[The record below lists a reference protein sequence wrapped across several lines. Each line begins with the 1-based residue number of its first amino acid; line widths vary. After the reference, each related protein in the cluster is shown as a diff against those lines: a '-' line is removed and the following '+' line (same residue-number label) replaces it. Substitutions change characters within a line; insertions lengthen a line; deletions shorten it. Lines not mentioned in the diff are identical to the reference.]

1 MFCAEVVSSDRVGEG
16 GGLEEEGEMIRVVE
30 MSVEEVQVL
39 LTSDTV
45 NSPVGLLYGVNW
57 YLQNRLGRLSAQ
69 Q

>member
-1 MFCAEVVSSDRVGEG
+1 
-16 GGLEEEGEMIRVVE
+16 MIRVVE

-45 NSPVGLLYGVNW
+45 TSPVGLLYGVNW